1 MRNRLNE
8 GISRIQS
15 IMYRSINEQVTT
27 NVDFYAIANKIITEI
42 EGGYFHPNM
51 VSSGRVKDPNNYYR
65 SSGETMFGMDRKT
78 GLAFVNT
85 PEGKEFWSII
95 DNADAKNKWAWR
107 SMGNEYEGK
116 LRVLATKMIQNEFNR
131 LLNKYV
137 KDKNIIN
144 LVNSSAPLSLN
155 FIYATWNGEGYFRQ
169 MAELLV
175 SNYNSGIVDPNVLI
189 DNQINFRL
197 NYNNGLIR
205 KSGEDIKRL
214 IEENNYK
221 SIPYEGQVDP
231 EEAKDEILG
240 LNFMNRTFK
249 AALQKGDMPQEEK

>member
-8 GISRIQS
+8 GINRIQS
-15 IMYRSINEQVTT
+15 IMYGNINEQSTT
-27 NVDFYAIANKIITEI
+27 NVDFYTLANKIISEV

-51 VSSGRVKDPNNYYR
+51 ISSGRVRDPKNLFR
-65 SSGETMFGMDRKT
+65 SSGETMFGMDRRT

-95 DNADAKNKWAWR
+95 DNADAKNKWEWR
-107 SMGNEYEGK
+107 SMGNEHEGR
-116 LRVLATKMIQNEFNR
+116 LRVLASKMIQNEFNR
-131 LLNKYV
+131 LLNRYI
-137 KDKNIIN
+137 KDKNIIDLIN
-144 LVNSSAPLSLN
+144 RNAPLSLN

-175 SNYNSGIVDPNVLI
+175 NDYNSGIVDPNRLI

-197 NYNNGLIR
+197 NYNNSLIK

-221 SIPYEGQVDP
+221 SLPYAGQVDS
-231 EEAKDEILG
+231 EEAKDESAG
-240 LNFMNRTFK
+240 LNFMNKTFK
-249 AALQKGDMPQEEK
+249 AALQKGEMPKEE